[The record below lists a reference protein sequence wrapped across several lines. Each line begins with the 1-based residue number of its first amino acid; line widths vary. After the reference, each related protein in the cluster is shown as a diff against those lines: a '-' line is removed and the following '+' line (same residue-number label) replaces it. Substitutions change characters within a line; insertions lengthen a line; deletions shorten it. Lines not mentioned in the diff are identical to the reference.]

1 MRDRP
6 RQSGQKRKSRQLML
20 DAARP
25 WKPCASTGRAGSVSN
40 NASETI
46 WWRPDYEG
54 FIQRGAKKAR
64 ELDLPFYAL
73 SNDDIYEIAS
83 QCCANY
89 CSMPEGELA
98 LVPPPDMRI
107 AKTRRGVPEGCAT
120 P

>member
-1 MRDRP
+1 MY
-6 RQSGQKRKSRQLML
+6 
-20 DAARP
+20 
-25 WKPCASTGRAGSVSN
+25 WEGRVTLY

-64 ELDLPFYAL
+64 ELDLPLYAL
-73 SNDDIYEIAS
+73 SKDDIYEIAS

-89 CSMPEGELA
+89 CSMPEGEPA